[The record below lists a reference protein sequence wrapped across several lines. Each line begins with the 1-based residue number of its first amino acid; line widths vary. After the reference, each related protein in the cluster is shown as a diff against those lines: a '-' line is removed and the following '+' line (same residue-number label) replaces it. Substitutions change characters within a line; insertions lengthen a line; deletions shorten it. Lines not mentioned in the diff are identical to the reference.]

1 MDLENTMEQEKKRGK
16 KDTLRM
22 SFVFSQEDW
31 ESLGFAHRPTAL
43 EMKQAVYSLIHTIE
57 PEELP
62 PVMGT
67 STVAQLLGMNQ
78 QTVKMW
84 AQRGEIPATKISG
97 RWRFSRE
104 DVLEYMKEHSGKA
117 AQARKIEAREKE
129 REQLRKELREI
140 RRRHH

>member
-1 MDLENTMEQEKKRGK
+1 MESDNNMEKEKSRGK

-31 ESLGFAHRPTAL
+31 ESLGFTHRPTAL
-43 EMKQAVYSLIHTIE
+43 EMKQAVYALIHTVE

-67 STVAQLLGMNQ
+67 SAVAKLLGMNQ
-78 QTVKMW
+78 QTVKLW
-84 AQRGEIPATKISG
+84 AQRGDIPATKISG
-97 RWRFSRE
+97 RWRFARE
-104 DVLEYMKEHSGKA
+104 DILEYMKEHSGKA
-117 AQARKIEAREKE
+117 AQARKIEARERE
-129 REQLRKELREI
+129 QEQLRKELREI